1 MGTVSGPVQILD
13 VTDTFGLHLSI
24 VSLRSLI
31 VCAVACLSVS
41 PRGGGDSPVV
51 RALSAS
57 PRGGGD
63 SPVVRA
69 MSKAV
74 AWTPVQVKTVT
85 AISGGVG
92 RKHHVLSIERFDF
105 EDRETPF
112 VVVSPNEAW
121 LCEVVAGQCAS
132 RRPLSRSG
140 IFKRLRDALSREE
153 ADCIGDGAA
162 KDDRMQELS
171 SMADDS
177 QSSSPSPPAKSNKR
191 SRNVSYKGVMLRKVK
206 VPANLPAV
214 PAVAGNAGQPA
225 AAADREVL
233 AAIKMNKLFI
243 AVDDLSWLVCY
254 LRCEFEAGFVP
265 AVVSAPAVAVD
276 TSGSCK
282 LWWDFRDECW
292 VGRVPQLTGD
302 RRRRLSKSVRARMTP
317 GGDLH
322 HMTFEDAKAFCY
334 NELAALVD
342 SAEATALSAG
352 LPLAAGECVAAAA
365 AMS

>member
-1 MGTVSGPVQILD
+1 M
-13 VTDTFGLHLSI
+13 
-24 VSLRSLI
+24 
-31 VCAVACLSVS
+31 
-41 PRGGGDSPVV
+41 
-51 RALSAS
+51 
-57 PRGGGD
+57 
-63 SPVVRA
+63 RA
-69 MSKAV
+69 MSKAA
-74 AWTPVQVKTVT
+74 AWTPVQVKTET
-85 AISGGVG
+85 AIRGGVG

-132 RRPLSRSG
+132 RRPLTRSG

-191 SRNVSYKGVMLRKVK
+191 SRNVSYKGVGLRKVK

-243 AVDDLSWLVCY
+243 AVDDLSWLVWY

-265 AVVSAPAVAVD
+265 AVVSAPTVAVD
-276 TSGSCK
+276 TSGSSRI
-282 LWWDFRDECW
+282 WWDFRDECW
-292 VGRVPQLTGD
+292 VGREQPMHES
-302 RRRRLSKSVRARMTP
+302 RRQRKSVRSRMAP
-317 GGDLH
+317 GCDLH

-334 NELAALVD
+334 DELAASVAID
-342 SAEATALSAG
+342 EPAAVAAG
-352 LPLAAGECVAAAA
+352 LPLADGECAAAA
-365 AMS
+365 AARGGSGLPRVRGDGSGRPPPPPL